1 MRAVQ
6 AEQYFLEQ
14 AGRSDE
20 AVALDQLLDKLE
32 LQYAD
37 AEEDETSDDLV
48 IEYDMQELNDEL
60 MDKLGISED
69 DAQYAPEDEDE
80 DDSEAVDENG
90 ETNDETQL
98 DAEAAKEGAESDDEP
113 AGDGENAG
121 DSEDDQTEDES
132 NPQPIP
138 TTSEVRQNNAEIHNP
153 SAERSYQLALLD
165 LDGVVYRGKNPVE
178 HAAESIRKA
187 EGLGMT
193 VEYTTN
199 NSSRLQSVVADQLKG
214 FDLDVEPW
222 QVITSSVVAARMVAR
237 AVPQGAKVFVLG
249 AQHLREEVAK
259 QGLEVVDS
267 AEDKPVAAIQGWY
280 PDMSWNQMAQIA
292 YAVEQG
298 ATYFVTNRDLTIPRE
313 LGIAPGCGSM
323 IMAVINATGV
333 EPVSSAGKPESAM
346 YDEARLLAAH
356 DGAEPV
362 AKEACLAIGDRLDTD
377 IEAGNRGGYD
387 SLAVLTGVTNPHELM
402 FAPEHLRPTYIA
414 KDLTGLN
421 EPAPEVVHE
430 AGAWSCRDVQ
440 ACVDGDRLYVTDIT
454 SVDGLRAACAAMWDA
469 ADRGHSVDGMIVP
482 EFRIA

>member
-1 MRAVQ
+1 M
-6 AEQYFLEQ
+6 
-14 AGRSDE
+14 AGHH
-20 AVALDQLLDKLE
+20 
-32 LQYAD
+32 
-37 AEEDETSDDLV
+37 LV
-48 IEYDMQELNDEL
+48 
-60 MDKLGISED
+60 
-69 DAQYAPEDEDE
+69 
-80 DDSEAVDENG
+80 
-90 ETNDETQL
+90 
-98 DAEAAKEGAESDDEP
+98 
-113 AGDGENAG
+113 
-121 DSEDDQTEDES
+121 
-132 NPQPIP
+132 
-138 TTSEVRQNNAEIHNP
+138 
-153 SAERSYQLALLD
+153 
-165 LDGVVYRGKNPVE
+165 RGGCP
-178 HAAESIRKA
+178 H
-187 EGLGMT
+187 G
-193 VEYTTN
+193 
-199 NSSRLQSVVADQLKG
+199 
-214 FDLDVEPW
+214 
-222 QVITSSVVAARMVAR
+222 AR

-430 AGAWSCRDVQ
+430 AGAWICRDVQ
-440 ACVDGDRLYVTDIT
+440 ARVDGDRLYVTDIT